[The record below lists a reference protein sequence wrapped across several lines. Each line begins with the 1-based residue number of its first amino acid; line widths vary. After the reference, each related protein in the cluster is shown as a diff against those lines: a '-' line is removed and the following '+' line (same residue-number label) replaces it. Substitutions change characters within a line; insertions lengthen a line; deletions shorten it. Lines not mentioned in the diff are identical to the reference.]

1 MAVVHAPESAIG
13 KELWKWDHTTTE
25 THPLDAS
32 IHGMRPTTFQPYPA
46 MGYKVTERNPITYA
60 TAIAGSPREQS
71 SLEDQ
76 GFVFGGRQRAV
87 DRYDAQQREFAK
99 LAANRAYT
107 DRHMSEAAQAEAREA
122 DAATL
127 EHLPVIPETPIK
139 RRGRKPKAAAE
150 QV

>member
-1 MAVVHAPESAIG
+1 MAVVYAPESAMG
-13 KELWKWDHTTTE
+13 KELWKWDHTTAE
-25 THPLDAS
+25 THPLDS
-32 IHGMRPTTFQPYPA
+32 TIHGMRPTEFQPYPA
-46 MGYKVTERNPITYA
+46 MGYKVTNRNPLTFDSA
-60 TAIAGSPREQS
+60 TAGSPREQS

-76 GFVFGGRQRAV
+76 GFVFGGRLKAV

-99 LAANRAYT
+99 LAANRAYS
-107 DRHMSEAAQAEAREA
+107 DRTMSEAAQAEARDA

-127 EHLPVIPETPIK
+127 EHLPVIPETPVK